1 MLFRSVRDTAA
12 DLLAQLP
19 SSAFNARLLESLRPI
34 LRVSTSKSAG
44 LLGGIK
50 DKLKEISGQT
60 SSSLEI
66 ELPESFN
73 PAWAKDGI
81 IEKAPQGTGQ
91 KQWWVQQMMRR
102 TSLEML
108 TTITGLDALT
118 LLKNTPKEW
127 KSFITQA
134 VKVTLDRNPNREL
147 VKKLNAYDFTLI
159 SGNPYAL
166 ETLEPNT
173 LEALAKQRCLQTG
186 NNDLTLLEAC
196 QHEWSEAFWVA
207 VVEWAAQEV
216 LRRRGNQAN
225 QSYFHG
231 FGNHPLL
238 RSTPLEKS
246 AWLQRGHASLPQ
258 WTALLQILDEPL
270 AENAKNQWDWNYA
283 QQEVKSL
290 LEKLEIRLELH
301 RLTSHPNSKEPS

>member
-1 MLFRSVRDTAA
+1 MKSFETGSKSARVLALQAVREADPDAARALLETSWKQDPAPERKEFIAALSAKLSPADEPFLETALHTDRSGDVRDTAA

-147 VKKLNAYDFTLI
+147 VKKLNAYDFTDRK
-159 SGNPYAL
+159 S
-166 ETLEPNT
+166 
-173 LEALAKQRCLQTG
+173 
-186 NNDLTLLEAC
+186 
-196 QHEWSEAFWVA
+196 
-207 VVEWAAQEV
+207 VV
-216 LRRRGNQAN
+216 
-225 QSYFHG
+225 
-231 FGNHPLL
+231 
-238 RSTPLEKS
+238 
-246 AWLQRGHASLPQ
+246 
-258 WTALLQILDEPL
+258 
-270 AENAKNQWDWNYA
+270 
-283 QQEVKSL
+283 
-290 LEKLEIRLELH
+290 
-301 RLTSHPNSKEPS
+301 